1 MLSAKKVAEYF
12 LSLSDEDLGDMISNL
27 KLQKLCYYAQGFSL
41 ALYNKPLFKEEIV
54 AWNHGPVVQELYKE
68 YKQYGANGIPIP
80 NVDLSKYTKEEKE
93 LMNEVYTVYGQF
105 SAWKLVN
112 MTHSEAPWSN
122 TAINEVISHENMKT
136 FFNTLVD

>member
-1 MLSAKKVAEYF
+1 MLTVKKVAEYF

-54 AWNHGPVVQELYKE
+54 AWNHGPVVPELYRE
-68 YKQYGANGIPIP
+68 YKEYGANGIPVP
-80 NVDLSKYTKEEKE
+80 NVDLTKYTKEEKE

-122 TAINEVISHENMKT
+122 VNINEVISVEGMKS
-136 FFNTLVD
+136 FFDTLVD

>member
-54 AWNHGPVVQELYKE
+54 AWNHGPVVPELYRE
-68 YKQYGANGIPIP
+68 YKEYGANGIPVP
-80 NVDLSKYTKEEKE
+80 NVDLTKYTKEEKE

-112 MTHSEAPWSN
+112 MTHSEAPWRDAN
-122 TAINEVISHENMKT
+122 INEVISIESMKL
-136 FFNTLVD
+136 FFDTLVD

>member
-54 AWNHGPVVQELYKE
+54 AWNHGPVVPELYRE
-68 YKQYGANGIPIP
+68 YKEYGANGIPVP
-80 NVDLSKYTKEEKE
+80 NVDLTKYTKEEKE

-112 MTHSEAPWSN
+112 MTHSEAPWNN
-122 TAINEVISHENMKT
+122 TNINEVISHENMKT